1 MRDPLTGL
9 WNRRHSLNLLEKA
22 RQQKRRNEV
31 DYSLLIL
38 DIDHFKRIND
48 QFGHN
53 KGDEVLVL
61 LAKTLENRVRDTD
74 SVSRWGGEEFIILLP
89 QTDVKNAENLA
100 ECLRESVSEIQ
111 IPALPRITV
120 SIGVAQHQHEEATES
135 LLRPADEALYR
146 AKTLGRNRVV
156 VS

>member
-38 DIDHFKRIND
+38 DIDHFKRVND

-61 LAKTLENRVRDTD
+61 LAKTLESRVRKLT
-74 SVSRWGGEEFIILLP
+74 
-89 QTDVKNAENLA
+89 Q
-100 ECLRESVSEIQ
+100 
-111 IPALPRITV
+111 
-120 SIGVAQHQHEEATES
+120 
-135 LLRPADEALYR
+135 
-146 AKTLGRNRVV
+146 
-156 VS
+156 